1 MKVSIVMPA
10 YNAEKTISNSIYS
23 VVHQTYKNWE
33 LLVIDDSSNDATSSI
48 VQEFQKNDIR
58 IRYIKNEGKR
68 GVSSARNVGISLASG
83 VYIAFLDSDDTWENK
98 KLELQIDAMQKGSF
112 NVSHT
117 SYNKV
122 SLSGVLIG
130 HVRAKRLVTYKD
142 MLKYNHIG
150 NLTGIYNVG
159 VIGKVYQ
166 NGIGHEDYDMWLR
179 VLSKSDSIGVD
190 VSLAN
195 YLVQSG
201 SLSSNKFLSA
211 SWHFNILKRE
221 CGDNIFKVVFYF
233 LHYIFNA
240 IKIRRKFL

>member
-23 VVHQTYKNWE
+23 VIRQTYKNWE
-33 LLVIDDSSNDATSSI
+33 LLVVDDSSNDATSSI
-48 VQEFQKNDIR
+48 VQEFQKKDIR

-83 VYIAFLDSDDTWENK
+83 VYIAFLDSDDTWEDK
-98 KLELQIDAMQKGSF
+98 KLELQINAMQQGSF

-122 SLSGVLIG
+122 SLSGVTIG

-150 NLTGIYNVG
+150 NLTGIYNASA
-159 VIGKVYQ
+159 IGKVYQ
-166 NGIGHEDYDMWLR
+166 NVIGHEDYDMWLR

-190 VSLAN
+190 ASLAN

-201 SLSSNKFLSA
+201 SLSANKFLSA

-221 CGDNIFKVVFYF
+221 CSKNIFKVFFYF
-233 LHYIFNA
+233 SYYILNA
-240 IKIRRKFL
+240 IKIRRKLL